1 MFGHLISIGISHP
14 ISGLHEWYIYIQ
26 LYIIYVL
33 SCLEPRRGE
42 QTQTHTHTFCLAE
55 VDLHRSPRTASLTF
69 WEAYGGRSTRPTPIE
84 LLLVG
89 GWPTPLKNIS
99 WDDDIPNI

>member
-26 LYIIYVL
+26 LYIYLVL
-33 SCLEPRRGE
+33 NPAEE
-42 QTQTHTHTFCLAE
+42 NKHKHTHTFCLAE

-69 WEAYGGRSTRPTPIE
+69 WEAYGGSTRPTPIE